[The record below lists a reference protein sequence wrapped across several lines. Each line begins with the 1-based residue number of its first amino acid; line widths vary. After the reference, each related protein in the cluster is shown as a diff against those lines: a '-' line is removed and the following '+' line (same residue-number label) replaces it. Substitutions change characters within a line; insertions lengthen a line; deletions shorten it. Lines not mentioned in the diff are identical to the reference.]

1 MMHLPFFV
9 SKKSL
14 QSKPTAIAPTLV
26 CTTAS
31 DSSAEVRQLTLE
43 EYSAVSG
50 GPESEVGEGS
60 EPD

>member
-1 MMHLPFFV
+1 MRIPFFAN
-9 SKKSL
+9 KKSL
-14 QSKPTAIAPTLV
+14 QSKSTVIAPALV

-43 EYSAVSG
+43 EYAVVSG

-60 EPD
+60 EPH